1 MARPSVRCGLEDG
14 GFRGLP
20 GGWRRD
26 ASAAAHPPLGEVATR
41 AQSCGERGFGTR
53 TGSGLLVPV
62 ENGEV
67 AGSGPWEGHGRGRE
81 WESRGRGSHTA
92 GLQAEERPPILVLS
106 PGRPFPTAGPAEVV

>member
-1 MARPSVRCGLEDG
+1 MARPSVLWRLEDG

-20 GGWRRD
+20 GSWRRD

-67 AGSGPWEGHGRGRE
+67 AGSGPWEGHGPGRE
-81 WESRGRGSHTA
+81 WESRGPPEHGDGDPT
-92 GLQAEERPPILVLS
+92 LQACKLRRDPLL
-106 PGRPFPTAGPAEVV
+106 